1 MICPQRYQDVAALL
15 DRECQTRQA
24 EARLEFGDFLDWDIH
39 GISME
44 NMEIYG
50 NIVDIDSMDVTRIYQ
65 LLIRNSPEGQKI

>member
-44 NMEIYG
+44 NMEI
-50 NIVDIDSMDVTRIYQ
+50 
-65 LLIRNSPEGQKI
+65 